1 MIADVMRRLQ
11 EKLYMLYSN
20 ELLKLNIGYSI
31 NKNVV
36 KEMMDVISCI
46 MKIQLKDNEE
56 DNSRY

>member
-1 MIADVMRRLQ
+1 MRRLQ

-31 NKNVV
+31 NKSVM

-46 MKIQLKDNEE
+46 MKIQLQYDEE

>member
-1 MIADVMRRLQ
+1 MIVDVMRRLQ

-56 DNSRY
+56 DNSR